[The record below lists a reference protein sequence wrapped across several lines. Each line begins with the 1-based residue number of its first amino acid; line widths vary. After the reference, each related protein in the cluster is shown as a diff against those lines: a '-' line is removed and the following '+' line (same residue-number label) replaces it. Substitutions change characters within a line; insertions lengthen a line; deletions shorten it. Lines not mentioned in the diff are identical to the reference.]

1 MGLLLGLAMVGL
13 VVVVSATFVSIGA
26 SVAGIEGRSFGKAIG
41 ATVGAALVGV
51 VAGGVLSVVGLAE
64 GFIGAAAGIAVN
76 LAVIRAVYATSW
88 GKSAVAWLVATLAI
102 VVVVGVPLL
111 LLGGLAALLG

>member
-41 ATVGAALVGV
+41 VTVGAALVGV
-51 VAGGVLSVVGLAE
+51 VAGGVLSLVGLAD

-111 LLGGLAALLG
+111 FLGGLAALLG